1 MDIEPE
7 QHHLAKLIHEHV
19 SRYPE
24 TDTGNSQLLP
34 TIYDYMG
41 AFKSI
46 MDSTSRIEM
55 DFLCANYPGFY
66 RFGKLLE
73 LIAEGI
79 QSGSIEV
86 PKDH

>member
-1 MDIEPE
+1 MDIGPD
-7 QHHLAKLIHEHV
+7 QLHLAKLIHEHV
-19 SRYPE
+19 SRYP
-24 TDTGNSQLLP
+24 DSDIGNTHLLP
-34 TIYDYMG
+34 TIYDYMD

-46 MDSTSRIEM
+46 MDSTSRVEM
-55 DFLCANYPGFY
+55 DYLCSKYPGFY

-73 LIAEGI
+73 FIAEGI